1 MKPADPVPRVSKG
14 YIATSQGDLHFRQ
27 CGNGKPLILL
37 HLLAQAGTMYE
48 PVLPLFARQGFKA
61 IAVDLMG
68 YGRSDKRTGHWMVED
83 FADNVLDALDQI
95 GVVPKY
101 LVGGHFTAMIA
112 VEMALRR
119 PDCVRAMVL
128 DGVPAWDADL
138 RSRLQATN
146 SAAEVTW
153 DADGDSAR
161 QQWITMLQH
170 VQRLDPRADVVTA
183 NEPALLDIFIGS
195 LAMTARP
202 GTAEAFFAYP
212 LIDRLARIAAPV
224 LVLGSPTDTL
234 RPWHDAAVAQL
245 PDVRTHIFDDVHPL
259 YRISPDTDRRGYAEA
274 LCRFFST
281 VGDQK

>member
-1 MKPADPVPRVSKG
+1 MSRVSKG
-14 YIATSQGDLHFRQ
+14 YLATSRGDLHFRH
-27 CGNGKPLILL
+27 CGEGHPLILL
-37 HLLAQAGTMYE
+37 HLLAQASKMYE
-48 PVLPLFARQGFKA
+48 PILPLLARQGFKA

-68 YGRSDKRTGHWMVED
+68 YGRSDKRTGRWMVED
-83 FADNVLDALDQI
+83 FAENVLDALNGI
-95 GVVPKY
+95 GAAPEY

-112 VEMALRR
+112 AEMALRR
-119 PDCVRAMVL
+119 PHSVRAMVL
-128 DGVPAWDADL
+128 DGVPAWDAEM

-153 DADGDSAR
+153 DADGDTAR

-170 VQRLDPRADVVTA
+170 VQRLDPRADVVAA
-183 NEPALLDIFIGS
+183 NEPALRDIFIGS
-195 LAMTARP
+195 LEMTARP

-234 RPWHDAAVAQL
+234 RPWHDAAVARI
-245 PDVRTHIFDDVHPL
+245 PDVRAYLFDDVHPL
-259 YRISPDTDRRGYAEA
+259 YRVAPDTDRREYADVI
-274 LCRFFST
+274 CRFFST